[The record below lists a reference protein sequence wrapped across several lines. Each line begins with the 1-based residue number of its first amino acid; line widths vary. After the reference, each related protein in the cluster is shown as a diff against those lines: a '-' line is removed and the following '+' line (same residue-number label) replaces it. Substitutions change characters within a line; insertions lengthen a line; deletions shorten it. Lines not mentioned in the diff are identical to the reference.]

1 MLRREQEYGDSL
13 VNGTNGPIPIVEEL
27 TVLRQRK
34 TELEQQLTA
43 LQDSR
48 KQLMIQLE
56 GLMKMIKVLLLILC
70 FS

>member
-1 MLRREQEYGDSL
+1 
-13 VNGTNGPIPIVEEL
+13 VEEL

-34 TELEQQLTA
+34 TELEQQLTG

-56 GLMKMIKVLLLILC
+56 GLMKMIKVTTACSNVSSSELL
-70 FS
+70 